1 MASVHRKHAV
11 FATKRMVSVRNLTQ
25 QLLERPAR
33 VCSFTHSGCIWLRA
47 STVLTNDDI
56 GCVTLID
63 QELVKAEPLLF
74 TTAEI

>member
-1 MASVHRKHAV
+1 MAPVHRKHAV

-25 QLLERPAR
+25 QLLERPAL

-56 GCVTLID
+56 GCVALID

>member
-1 MASVHRKHAV
+1 MASVHRKHAA
-11 FATKRMVSVRNLTQ
+11 FATKRMVPVRNLTQ

-33 VCSFTHSGCIWLRA
+33 FCSFTHSGCIWLRA
-47 STVLTNDDI
+47 STISANYDI
-56 GCVTLID
+56 GCVALID

>member
-11 FATKRMVSVRNLTQ
+11 FPTKRMVSVRNLTQ

-33 VCSFTHSGCIWLRA
+33 VCSFIHSGCIWLRA

-56 GCVTLID
+56 GCVALID
-63 QELVKAEPLLF
+63 QELVKAESLLF

>member
-1 MASVHRKHAV
+1 MASVHRKHTV

-25 QLLERPAR
+25 QLLERAAR
-33 VCSFTHSGCIWLRA
+33 VGSFTHSGCIWLRA

-56 GCVTLID
+56 GCVALMD
-63 QELVKAEPLLF
+63 QELVKTEPLLF

>member
-25 QLLERPAR
+25 QHLERAAR

-56 GCVTLID
+56 GRVALMD
-63 QELVKAEPLLF
+63 QEFVKAEPLLF

>member
-25 QLLERPAR
+25 QLLERAAR
-33 VCSFTHSGCIWLRA
+33 VCSFTHNGCIWLWA
-47 STVLTNDDI
+47 SIVLTNDDI
-56 GCVTLID
+56 GCVALMD

>member
-1 MASVHRKHAV
+1 MAPIHGKHAV
-11 FATKRMVSVRNLTQ
+11 FPTKRMVSVRNLTQ

-47 STVLTNDDI
+47 STVLANDDI
-56 GCVTLID
+56 SCATLIG

-74 TTAEI
+74 TTAEL

>member
-25 QLLERPAR
+25 QLLERAA
-33 VCSFTHSGCIWLRA
+33 VGSFTHSGCFWLRA

-56 GCVTLID
+56 GRVALMD
-63 QELVKAEPLLF
+63 QEFVKAEPLLF